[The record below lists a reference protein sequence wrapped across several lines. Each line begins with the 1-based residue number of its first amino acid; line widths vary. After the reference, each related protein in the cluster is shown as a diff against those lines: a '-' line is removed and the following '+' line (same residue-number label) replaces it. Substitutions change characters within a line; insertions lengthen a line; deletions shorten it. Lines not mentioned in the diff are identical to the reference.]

1 MRIRYRMPK
10 SIYRRGNWHCFKIT
24 TSYGKRVEIKSATEK
39 EARAKRNEIERQIF
53 SAASDTPT
61 YRVTFEQGIN
71 FWLNSKKGSI
81 DETSHD
87 RYRGYMDN
95 FLEFLKAKRP
105 DFGYLDQLNPEDI
118 NAFIDYR
125 IEEKGRATKT
135 VNSER
140 QALYNLFFT
149 LINHNKMTGVN
160 PVDKAKRIKIIKVQ
174 KRRALSDKELGKFFE
189 GAKVESSRGI
199 NWYGVYLTLYIT
211 GMRRDEIRKLEKESV
226 DFSRGIITILNTKT
240 DKPKIIPIHPQLRPV
255 LYEAVEQSR
264 SKWVFPN
271 SEGNL
276 LHKNKIRD
284 KMIQICEKVGIPRAT
299 VHDLRH
305 TFASRPE
312 LSGMAKQSIGG
323 WSSKQVMER
332 TYVHAQEDHVR
343 DEYFKVDFL
352 PRQKDI
358 SVTLTS
364 QKEVANVGTL

>member
-10 SIYRRGNWHCFKIT
+10 SIYQRGRWYCFKVT
-24 TSYGKRVEIKSATEK
+24 TSYGKRKEIQSATKK
-39 EARAKRNEIERQIF
+39 EAQAKRNEIERQIF
-53 SAASDTPT
+53 SAASDSPT

-81 DETSHD
+81 DETSYA

-95 FLEFLKAKRP
+95 LLEFLKKKRP
-105 DFGYLDQLNPEDI
+105 DLKYFDQLKPEDI
-118 NAFIDYR
+118 NAFMDYR

-140 QALYNLFFT
+140 LALYNLFRT
-149 LINHNKMTGVN
+149 LIDHNKIDGIN
-160 PVDKAKRIKIIKVQ
+160 PVEKAKRIKVIKVQ
-174 KRRALSDKELGKFFE
+174 KRRALSDKELEKLLE
-189 GAKVESSRGI
+189 GAKAESGAI
-199 NWYGVYLTLYIT
+199 NWYGIYLTLYIT
-211 GMRRDEIRKLEKESV
+211 GMRRDEVRKLEKESV
-226 DFSRGIITILNTKT
+226 DFSRDVITILNTKT
-240 DKPKIIPIHPQLRPV
+240 DRPKIIPIHPQLRPV
-255 LYEAVEQSR
+255 LCEAVERSR
-264 SKWVFPN
+264 GKWVFPN

-284 KMIQICEKVGIPRAT
+284 KMIEICDKVGIPKAT

-332 TYVHAQEDHVR
+332 TYIHAQEDHVR

-352 PRQKDI
+352 PKPKD
-358 SVTLTS
+358 
-364 QKEVANVGTL
+364 